1 MNKNFES
8 VLPAGYREAYT
19 VDAKDKKVV
28 TLMNLAGVGIMA
40 VIAAPLYF
48 LIRPTDFLG
57 HFSMARNLIFIA
69 VMLAY
74 IVLHELTHGAAY
86 KLLTGRKLT
95 FGLTLTVAFC
105 GVPEIYVYRRAS
117 LIAVLAPFAVFTVV
131 FGAAAALLP
140 TAWDRFYAALLLAIH
155 AGSCVGDLW
164 NTLLYLTRFRDP
176 RTLTRDTGPVQT
188 FYLPEDQ

>member
-8 VLPAGYREAYT
+8 VLPAGYRAAYT
-19 VDAKDKKVV
+19 VDAKNKKVV
-28 TLMNLAGVGIMA
+28 TLMNLAAVGIMA

-57 HFSMARNLIFIA
+57 HFSMARNLVFIA
-69 VMLAY
+69 AMLAY

-155 AGSCVGDLW
+155 TGGCVGDLW